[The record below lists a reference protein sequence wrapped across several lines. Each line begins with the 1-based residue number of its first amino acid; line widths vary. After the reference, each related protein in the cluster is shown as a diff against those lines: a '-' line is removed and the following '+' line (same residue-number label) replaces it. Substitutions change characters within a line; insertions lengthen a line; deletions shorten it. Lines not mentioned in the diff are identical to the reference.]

1 MFSWVDLFNEVL
13 RYYGLIMNTTYNF
26 AQVDAGTTLTIG
38 QLAQA
43 CDMAPATL
51 RMWESRYG
59 FPEPRRLDS
68 GHRRYGA
75 EDVEVV
81 RQVLAHRDAGVRLE
95 RAIELVR
102 SNRAPNGDHG
112 SRSVFAELRRR
123 HPHLLPQ
130 RLKKST
136 LLALSW
142 AIEDEFCAQAERP
155 RIFGSFQR
163 TTYFDRAADRWAEL
177 ARVSR
182 STFVY
187 ADFPETGTVDGITRV
202 GLDES
207 DPMRREWSV
216 ICDAP
221 GLSAALTA
229 WELPGQDKVP
239 DALRRFESIW
249 TVDPRAVRDAA
260 RTSVEVA
267 RGRGA
272 AEAAPLLYEMADT
285 PPLTVADLE
294 SVSTMFT
301 RVVGYVD
308 RYGR

>member
-1 MFSWVDLFNEVL
+1 
-13 RYYGLIMNTTYNF
+13 MNTTSNF
-26 AQVDAGTTLTIG
+26 AQVDARHSSLTIG
-38 QLAQA
+38 QLAEA
-43 CDMAPATL
+43 CGIAPATL
-51 RMWESRYG
+51 RMWETRYG
-59 FPEPRRLDS
+59 FPEPQRLDS
-68 GHRRYGA
+68 GHRRYSE
-75 EDVEVV
+75 EDVDHV
-81 RQVLAHRDAGVRLE
+81 RQVLAQRDAGVRLE
-95 RAIELVR
+95 RAIELVGSHR
-102 SNRAPNGDHG
+102 SPAGDRG
-112 SRSVFAELRRR
+112 TLSVFAELRRR
-123 HPHLLPQ
+123 HPHLSPQ

-163 TTYFDRAADRWAEL
+163 TAYFDRAADRWAEL
-177 ARVSR
+177 SRVSR

-187 ADFPETGTVDGITRV
+187 ADFAETGTQDGITRI

-239 DALRRFESIW
+239 DAHRRFESIW

-267 RGRGA
+267 HGRGA

-285 PPLTVADLE
+285 PPLAMADLE

-301 RVVGYVD
+301 RVVAYVD